1 MERKLEKFLRLAWES
16 RRYLLINIHR
26 GAQILDN
33 LPCSTNLRGLVELQE
48 NSGKFTGPFQNYSLF
63 RSNVE
68 TILRILP
75 SIETNLHSYIPT
87 FPEIFSSSSI
97 RDENSTI
104 FISFSVN
111 VTIIR
116 PVQSFLEISRR
127 HERIV
132 SFPLHGPHFEYFN
145 FQLPSKNGI

>member
-1 MERKLEKFLRLAWES
+1 MFHESSGTSRALGELWEIYRPIPKL
-16 RRYLLINIHR
+16 
-26 GAQILDN
+26 
-33 LPCSTNLRGLVELQE
+33 
-48 NSGKFTGPFQNYSLF
+48 FTL

-132 SFPLHGPHFEYFN
+132 SLHEFHFEYFN